1 MAADGVKLILS
12 KVYFYV
18 MRRPCV
24 LEYIRMNQ
32 KKSFFFFSFNT
43 ESCTVAEEFSSVIKH
58 CDALYD
64 FLNEDNK
71 DYGVAWV
78 PYNASLAPSNR
89 RRRDAT
95 WIVKHSDRKNEL
107 EQERFVR
114 QRRSTTATSGNAYQ
128 QMATGRNKQLRRRN
142 QMKGRVSGKPI
153 YYVSPEAMLPDGSV
167 ISCHDR
173 WEYFTNEEL
182 RGFPVPGRVTTYSGG
197 GYVANLGY
205 NEETSWT
212 VLADLHSHNWF
223 DKQTRAVFAEFT
235 IYNGNINLFLTAF
248 LYIETLPTG
257 GAFPWVDFKVFNG
270 YRYSAKDGLQSMW
283 AEMVFILFICY
294 FTVREI
300 RKLMKQKRQYFKSF
314 FNLIEVTL
322 IPLYLMMFGLI
333 IVRWL
338 TTSANIKTF
347 KENPKDF
354 VSFQYSAAADSALMA
369 VIGVVCFLLN
379 IKFLRLMQFAKLFF
393 VVGQV
398 FKSFAVPLMWFM
410 IPFTLYFLLFAWCAH
425 LGFGSQMEDYMSI
438 PRTITT
444 QFLHLLGASDFES
457 VYNVSA
463 IFGPLYYLAYAAFM
477 VMVCF
482 NMFMAIVCEAI
493 DGDYDE
499 EYQRQAGDIQVASYI
514 SRNLKELLGIAT
526 DEDYEIHADDQPP
539 EREDLEEKMRKTD
552 QVVTEFELCISRLE
566 RIVEEE
572 EKNYDLDGDAGTPT
586 ENNNTLDE
594 NNPPENTSDENNL
607 DENSTDVDS
616 TTENV
621 NNSEK
626 EAEKESDLTFG
637 SMEQIRI

>member
-1 MAADGVKLILS
+1 M
-12 KVYFYV
+12 
-18 MRRPCV
+18 
-24 LEYIRMNQ
+24 
-32 KKSFFFFSFNT
+32 
-43 ESCTVAEEFSSVIKH
+43 
-58 CDALYD
+58 
-64 FLNEDNK
+64 
-71 DYGVAWV
+71 
-78 PYNASLAPSNR
+78 
-89 RRRDAT
+89 
-95 WIVKHSDRKNEL
+95 
-107 EQERFVR
+107 
-114 QRRSTTATSGNAYQ
+114 AYQ

-142 QMKGRVSGKPI
+142 QLKQRTNTGKAV
-153 YYVSPEAMLPDGSV
+153 YYVSPDALLPDGSV
-167 ISCHDR
+167 VSCSDR
-173 WEYFTNEEL
+173 WEHFTSDEL
-182 RGFPVPGRVTTYSGG
+182 RGFPVAGRVTTYSGG

-235 IYNGNINLFLTAF
+235 VYNGNINLFLTAF

-257 GAFPWVDFKVFNG
+257 GAFPWADFKVFNG
-270 YRYSAKDGLQSMW
+270 YRYSAKDGIQSMW

-300 RKLMKQKRQYFKSF
+300 RKFLKQKREYFRSF

-322 IPLYLMMFGLI
+322 LPLYVMMFGLI

-369 VIGVVCFLLN
+369 VIGVICFLLN

-425 LGFGSQMEDYMSI
+425 LGFGSQMEDYLTI

-457 VYNVSA
+457 VYNVSWL
-463 IFGPLYYLAYAAFM
+463 FGPMYYLAYAGFM
-477 VMVCF
+477 IMVCF

-499 EYQRQAGDIQVASYI
+499 EYQRQAGDIQMAEYI
-514 SRNLKELLGIAT
+514 TRNLKEMLGIAT
-526 DEDYEIHADDQPP
+526 DEDYIIEDDDQPP
-539 EREDLEEKMRKTD
+539 EREDPEEKMRKTD
-552 QVVTEFELCISRLE
+552 QLVTEFELCISRLE
-566 RIVEEE
+566 KIVEEE
-572 EKNYDLDGDAGTPT
+572 ESNY
-586 ENNNTLDE
+586 ELDE
-594 NNPPENTSDENNL
+594 DDSVTPEDTSDENN
-607 DENSTDVDS
+607 DENSNCSENTPTEDDKETDTKPSD
-616 TTENV
+616 
-621 NNSEK
+621 
-626 EAEKESDLTFG
+626 DLTYG
-637 SMEQIRI
+637 SIEDIRI